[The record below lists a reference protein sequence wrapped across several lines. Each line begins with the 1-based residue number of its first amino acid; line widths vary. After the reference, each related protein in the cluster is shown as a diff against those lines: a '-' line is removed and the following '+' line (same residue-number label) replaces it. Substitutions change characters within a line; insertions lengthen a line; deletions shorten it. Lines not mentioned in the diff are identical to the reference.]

1 MDIVGLVSI
10 VIARQERT
18 RPLRIIECT
27 LQTWIKDRKG
37 FRVNRIIRE

>member
-1 MDIVGLVSI
+1 MDIVGLVSV

-18 RPLRIIECT
+18 PPLRIIECT
-27 LQTWIKDRKG
+27 PQTWIKDREG